1 MAKKTE
7 TQEIIEKIYN
17 YTLEE
22 IMGDRFGRYS
32 KYIIQDRAIPDV
44 RDGLKPVQRRILYG
58 MYRGH
63 HTYDKPYVKSA
74 RSVGD
79 IMGKYHPHGDSSIY
93 DAMVRMS
100 QWWKQSTPYI
110 DMHGNN
116 GSMDGDS
123 PAAMRYTEARLSKI
137 SNELLEDI
145 DKNTIVWAPNF
156 DDSEI
161 EPTVLPARF
170 PNLIVNGATGI
181 SAGYATNIP
190 PHNLGEI
197 IDATIKR
204 IDSPNCYLDTIMDI
218 VKGPDFPTGGIVEGI
233 DGIRSAFETGR
244 GKIIVKAKTA
254 FEEERGKAILAISEI
269 PFEVNKAVLVRKID
283 EIRIDKKI
291 DGILEVRDESDKD
304 GLRIAID
311 IKKDA
316 NRELILNYLLKNTD
330 LQVSYNYNMIVID
343 HRRPK
348 QLGLLAILDSY
359 IEFKKEVITKRT
371 QYDLSMAKSRL
382 HIVEGLIKCLSIL
395 DEVIRVIRASKNKAD
410 AKENLIKE
418 FDFTKEQA
426 EAIVMLQLYKLT
438 NTDVTELE
446 SELAS
451 LRITVAGLEEIL
463 ASEDKLKSV
472 MKDELRRVKK
482 EYAIPRKT
490 EIKDEITE
498 IKIDTTVMIPK
509 EDVIV
514 MITKDGYIKRTSKR
528 SYQSSTEE
536 ASLKDNDYV
545 LGLYELNTLDTLLL
559 FTNLGNY
566 LYVPVHIIPDI
577 KWKEIGKHISN
588 IIKLEEAEE
597 IISAIPVCNFD
608 DNLDITIATKNGMI
622 KRTVLKEFQVNR
634 YTKTISCMKLKDND
648 QVIDAFINIEN
659 DIFIATNGNY
669 GLWFDKE
676 DIPVVGIKA
685 SGVKS
690 IKLKNDIVVS
700 INNFNPD
707 KQEYLLLVTDKGTG
721 KRVKITEFEKTSR
734 ANRGLLLLREV
745 KTNPYHTVKTFMTT
759 SKEHIGI
766 KTPDINLL
774 KTSEFSIMDRY
785 STGSTVSK
793 HDIID
798 AFKVVDLVT
807 KDNLIIDNTNDNN
820 DFPVIEE
827 PTVKKLETASDI
839 TEQILMETKIEKTE
853 KQEIKPIPKKEEKKE
868 TAKVSLKEIDDR
880 LMTIDDFL
888 GDF

>member
-1 MAKKTE
+1 MAKKAE
-7 TQEIIEKIYN
+7 TQEIVEKIFN

-137 SNELLEDI
+137 SNELLDDI
-145 DKNTIVWAPNF
+145 DKDTIVWAPNF
-156 DDSEI
+156 DDSEV

-204 IDSPNCYLDTIMDI
+204 IDSPNCYLDTIMEI

-244 GKIIVKAKTA
+244 GKIIVKAKTS
-254 FEEERGKAILAISEI
+254 FEEEKGKVVLAVSEI
-269 PFEVNKAVLVRKID
+269 PFEVNKALLVRKID

-311 IKKDA
+311 LKKDA

-343 HRRPK
+343 HRRPR

-371 QYDLSMAKSRL
+371 NYDLQVAKARL

-395 DEVIRVIRASKNKAD
+395 DEVIKVIRASKNKLD
-410 AKENLIKE
+410 AEENLVKE

-426 EAIVMLQLYKLT
+426 KAIVLLQLYKLT

-446 SELAS
+446 KELSELK
-451 LRITVAGLEEIL
+451 IIVNNLEEIL
-463 ASEDKLKSV
+463 SSDEKLRSV
-472 MKDELRRVKK
+472 MKEELRRVKK
-482 EYAIPRKT
+482 EYATVRKT
-490 EIKDEITE
+490 EIKAEITE
-498 IKIDTTVMIPK
+498 IKIDTTEMIAK

-514 MITKDGYIKRTSKR
+514 MVTKDGYIKRTSWR
-528 SYQSSTEE
+528 SYQ
-536 ASLKDNDYV
+536 ASMEDAILKDNDYV
-545 LGLYELNTLDTLLL
+545 LGLYELNTLNTILL

-566 LYVPVHIIPDI
+566 LFVPVHIIPDM
-577 KWKEIGKHISN
+577 KWKELGKHISN
-588 IIKLEEAEE
+588 IIKLEENEE
-597 IISAIPVCNFD
+597 IISSIPVTNFD
-608 DNLDITIATKNGMI
+608 DKLDITIASKNGMI
-622 KRTVLKEFQVNR
+622 KRTNIKEFQVNR
-634 YTKTISCMKLKDND
+634 YNKPISCMKLKDND
-648 QVIDAFINIEN
+648 MIVDAFLTLEN
-659 DIFIATNGNY
+659 EIFISTNGNY

-685 SGVKS
+685 SGVKA

-700 INNFNPD
+700 VNNFNPD
-707 KQEYLLLVTDKGTG
+707 KQEYLLLVTDKGSG
-721 KRVKITEFEKTSR
+721 KRVKINEFEKTSR

-745 KTNPYHTVKTFMTT
+745 KTNPYHTIKTFMIN

-766 KTPDINLL
+766 KTPDINIL
-774 KTSEFSIMDRY
+774 KASEFSIMDRY
-785 STGSTVSK
+785 STGSTISK

-798 AFKVVDLVT
+798 AFKVVDLLT
-807 KDNLIIDNTNDNN
+807 KENLIIDNSNNNENNNNKDSQDDINYLDNA
-820 DFPVIEE
+820 P
-827 PTVKKLETASDI
+827 DI
-839 TEQILMETKIEKTE
+839 TEKILMETKVEKIE
-853 KQEIKPIPKKEEKKE
+853 KKEEPKIEKKKE
-868 TAKVSLKEIDDR
+868 TSKVSLKEIDDC

>member
-100 QWWKQSTPYI
+100 QWWKQSTSYI

-145 DKNTIVWAPNF
+145 DKDTIVWAPNF

-218 VKGPDFPTGGIVEGI
+218 VKGPDFPTGGIVEGVS
-233 DGIRSAFETGR
+233 GIRSAYENGR
-244 GKIIVKAKTA
+244 GKIIVKSKCR
-254 FEEERGKAILAISEI
+254 FEEEKGKVILAISEI
-269 PFEVNKAVLVRKID
+269 PFEVNKAMLVRKID
-283 EIRIDKKI
+283 EVRIDKKI
-291 DGILEVRDESDKD
+291 EGILEVRDESDRD

-330 LQVSYNYNMIVID
+330 LQVSYNFNMIVID

-359 IEFKKEVITKRT
+359 IEFKKEVIIKRT
-371 QYDLSMAKSRL
+371 NYDLNVAKARL

-418 FDFTKEQA
+418 FNFTKEQA

-446 SELAS
+446 KELAD
-451 LRITVAGLEEIL
+451 LRVTVSGLEEIL
-463 ASEDKLKSV
+463 ASDDKLKTV

-482 EYAIPRKT
+482 EYATPRRT
-490 EIKDEITE
+490 DINGEITE
-498 IKIDTTVMIPK
+498 IKIDTAVMIPK

-528 SYQSSTEE
+528 SYQTSTED
-536 ASLKDNDYV
+536 ASLKDNDYI
-545 LGLYELNTLDTLLL
+545 LGLYELNTLDTVLL

-597 IISAIPVCNFD
+597 IIGAIPVCNFD
-608 DNLDITIATKNGMI
+608 DNLDVTIATRNGMI
-622 KRTVLKEFQVNR
+622 KRSMLKDFQVNR
-634 YTKTISCMKLKDND
+634 YTKPISCMKLKDGD
-648 QVIDAFINIEN
+648 VVVDAFINTEN
-659 DIFIATNGNY
+659 DIFIATSGNY
-669 GLWFDKE
+669 GLWFEKS

-685 SGVKS
+685 SGVKA
-690 IKLKNDIVVS
+690 IKLKDDVVVS
-700 INNFNPD
+700 VVNFNPE
-707 KQEYLLLVTDKGTG
+707 KQEYLLVITDKGTG
-721 KRVKITEFEKTSR
+721 KRVKISEFEKASR
-734 ANRGLLLLREV
+734 AHRGLLLLREV
-745 KTNPYHTVKTFMTT
+745 KTNPYHTVKVFATT
-759 SKEHIGI
+759 SREHLGI
-766 KTPDINLL
+766 KTSDINLL
-774 KTSEFSIMDRY
+774 KTSEFPIMDRY
-785 STGSTVSK
+785 STGSTISK
-793 HDIID
+793 YDIID
-798 AFKVVDLVT
+798 AFKVMELLT
-807 KDNLIIDNTNDNN
+807 KDNLSVDDDNQKDVIN
-820 DFPVIEE
+820 FEEKIEE
-827 PTVKKLETASDI
+827 TIVHLESAVDI
-839 TEQILMETKIEKTE
+839 TEKILMETK
-853 KQEIKPIPKKEEKKE
+853 EIKKEEKKE
-868 TAKVSLKEIDDR
+868 EPKKEIKKEIAKVSLKEIDDR